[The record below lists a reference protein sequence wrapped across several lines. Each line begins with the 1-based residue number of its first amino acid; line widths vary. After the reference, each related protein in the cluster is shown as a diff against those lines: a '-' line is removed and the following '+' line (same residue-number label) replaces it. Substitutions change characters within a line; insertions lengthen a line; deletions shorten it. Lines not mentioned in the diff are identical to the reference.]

1 MSSPD
6 TPTTDAARDAVRQ
19 QIREALGIEWAEFES
34 RHPALAAALDKQM
47 MIELALTR
55 LADDPAY
62 QKAIADAE
70 ASSLTISTIEAL
82 LQGKVRSVLE
92 KLVT

>member
-6 TPTTDAARDAVRQ
+6 TSGSDREAVRQ
-19 QIREALGIEWAEFES
+19 QIREALGVEWAEFES
-34 RHPALAAALDKQM
+34 RHPALAAALDKQTT
-47 MIELALTR
+47 IELAITR

-70 ASSLTISTIEAL
+70 TSSLAVAAVEAL

-92 KLVT
+92 KLVM